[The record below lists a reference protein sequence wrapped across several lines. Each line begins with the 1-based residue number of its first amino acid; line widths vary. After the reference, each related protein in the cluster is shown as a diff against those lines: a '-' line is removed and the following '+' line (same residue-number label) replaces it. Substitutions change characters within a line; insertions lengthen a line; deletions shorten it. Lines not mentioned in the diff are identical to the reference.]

1 MDNGVLLK
9 YNILEVSV
17 FFFVFNFEEVE
28 YMK

>member
-9 YNILEVSV
+9 YNILEVSI